1 MMSKGWPDGTW
12 RCWIWVQEARC
23 LQLARSESKTE
34 SEQMHWEDDDYHDDD
49 DGEDEIEDG
58 EDDGV
63 DGVISIHLSSRQN
76 ILSSKINV

>member
-1 MMSKGWPDGTW
+1 
-12 RCWIWVQEARC
+12 
-23 LQLARSESKTE
+23 
-34 SEQMHWEDDDYHDDD
+34 MHWEDDHDDDYHDDD